1 VVDNVERLVARKPE
15 ELYEEH
21 NITVK
26 TDHAVEEIDLEKAR
40 IRVRQSGNAKDWWE
54 SFDLLMIATG
64 ALPIRPPIDG
74 IDATGIFGINT
85 LQSGLDV
92 MAYLEENQ
100 PKEAVVIGGGYIG
113 LEMAENLLLRG
124 MDVSLVE
131 RAPEVMGTLD
141 TDMGAKVSEALI
153 RMGVHLYREESL
165 EAFETQNGVVQQV
178 VTDQRRL
185 PAGIVVLGMGVK
197 PNVRLAEEAGI
208 RIGESG
214 AIAVDEGMH
223 TDAENVWAGG
233 DCAESFHLISRRPV
247 NIALGTV
254 ANKHGRVAGT
264 NMGGGYAVFPG
275 LVGTAVS
282 KICEV
287 EVARTGLQE
296 KEIHQTGRAYVSAVA
311 ESSTRAGYYPDAG
324 SISVKV
330 LAEKGN
336 GKLLG
341 AQIVGKEG
349 AAKRIDILATALH
362 AGLTVK
368 EVADLDL
375 SYAPPYSPVWDP
387 VAIAARLALKRLTD
401 HQ

>member
-1 VVDNVERLVARKPE
+1 MVDNVERLIAKKPE
-15 ELYEEH
+15 DLYKEKG
-21 NITVK
+21 ITVK
-26 TDHAVEEIDLEKAR
+26 TNHTVEEIDLEKAR
-40 IRVRQSGNAKDWWE
+40 IRVRQNGDARDWWE
-54 SFDLLMIATG
+54 PFDLLMIATG

-74 IDATGIFGINT
+74 IDAKGIFGINT
-85 LQSGLDV
+85 LQSGLDL
-92 MAYLEENQ
+92 MAYLEEKH

-131 RAPEVMGTLD
+131 RSPEVMGTLD
-141 TDMGAKVSEALI
+141 TDMGAKVSEALM

-165 EAFETQNGVVQQV
+165 EAFETEHGYVKQV

-197 PNVRLAEEAGI
+197 PNVSLAQEAGI

-214 AIAVDEGMH
+214 AIAVDDTMH
-223 TDAENVWAGG
+223 TDGENVWAGG
-233 DCAESFHLISRRPV
+233 DCAESFHLISRSPV

-324 SISVKV
+324 PISVKV

-362 AGLTVK
+362 AGLTVE

>member
-1 VVDNVERLVARKPE
+1 MESLVAKKPE
-15 ELYEEH
+15 DLREEYD
-21 NITVK
+21 ITVK
-26 TDHAVEEIDLEKAR
+26 TEHTVEEIDLKKAR
-40 IRVRQSGNAKDWWE
+40 IRVRQNRDAKAWWE
-54 SFDLLMIATG
+54 PFDLLMIATG

-74 IDATGIFGINT
+74 IDAKGIFGIDT
-85 LQSGLDV
+85 LQSGLDL
-92 MAYLEENQ
+92 MACMEERR
-100 PKEAVVIGGGYIG
+100 PKKAVVIGGGYIG

-141 TDMGAKVSEALI
+141 TDMGAKVSEALM
-153 RMGVHLYREESL
+153 RMGVHLYRQESL
-165 EAFETQNGVVQQV
+165 EAFETENGYVQQV

-197 PNVRLAEEAGI
+197 PNVSLAQEAGI
-208 RIGESG
+208 GVGKSG
-214 AIAVDEGMH
+214 AIQVDDAMH
-223 TDAENVWAGG
+223 TDTENVWAGG

-296 KEIHQTGRAYVSAVA
+296 REIQQIGRSYVSAVA
-311 ESSTRAGYYPDAG
+311 ESSTRAGYYPGAG
-324 SISVKV
+324 SISVKI
-330 LAEKGN
+330 LAQRGN

-341 AQIVGKEG
+341 GQIVGKEG

-362 AGLTVK
+362 AGLTVE

-387 VAIAARLALKRLTD
+387 VAIAARLALKRVMD
-401 HQ
+401 NQ